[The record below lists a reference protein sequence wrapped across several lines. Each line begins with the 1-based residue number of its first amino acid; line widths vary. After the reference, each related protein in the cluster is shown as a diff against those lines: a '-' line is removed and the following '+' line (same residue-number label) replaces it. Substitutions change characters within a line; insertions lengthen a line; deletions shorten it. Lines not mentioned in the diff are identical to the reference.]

1 MNVSMKL
8 VKATL
13 SRFLDS
19 FDSGADSILSC
30 LINGSIDCD
39 EARRRLDIRFYLF
52 NGRMCGIDSL
62 LWLVHSDIQDIV
74 SSNRDS
80 LKARFDYYYDRI
92 SKMAIQRIVDS
103 SYSPIFGADTEA
115 VETVLLPPEKS
126 DSEQPVEAVVSLK
139 ECPVCLGVGYPESSD
154 FSPCNNCSGSGFI
167 SSDVEIL
174 PFSSFPSTSAGS
186 KRHYFRNITFMPGYV
201 KRHSLSAFNRLTFRT
216 FSNRLSKSFPLYD
229 KSKEL
234 RHV

>member
-1 MNVSMKL
+1 MKL
-8 VKATL
+8 VKETL
-13 SRFLDS
+13 SMFLDS
-19 FDSGADSILSC
+19 FDREADSILSC
-30 LINGSIDCD
+30 LINGSIECD
-39 EARRRLDIRFYLF
+39 EARRRLETRFYLF

-92 SKMAIQRIVDS
+92 SKIVVQRILDS
-103 SYSPIFGADTEA
+103 SYSPVFGADTEA

-126 DSEQPVEAVVSLK
+126 DSEQPVEAVFSVK
-139 ECPVCLGVGYPESSD
+139 ECPLCLGAGYPESFD
-154 FSPCNNCSGSGFI
+154 FSLCNNCSGSGFI
-167 SSDVEIL
+167 SSDSGIL
-174 PFSSFPSTSAGS
+174 SFSPFPSTFAGS
-186 KRHYFRNITFMPGYV
+186 KRHYFRNITFMPGCV

-229 KSKEL
+229 KFKEI
-234 RHV
+234 RYV